1 MSQNN
6 DVQQKFKSIVNK
18 LPEDKKR
25 ALYKR
30 LKDMDPD
37 TRNKTIEAIVEKD
50 RESRANDAKASSA
63 NTNKKTGA
71 PRPEARPEARPQ
83 GKKPAKPA
91 AKKGQKPQNG
101 KNIQAGKKPQTA
113 HKQPEMSASK
123 PAQRQDAK
131 QNRQAKAAKPS
142 QDKQVPKKPVDKKQV
157 NRKPVQKKPEP
168 QKIVEEKVPEEKI
181 IEEKIDTP
189 KKPKNKGKIIALAA
203 SLTCVAALGVLGY
216 IYRDNIMKLVF
227 PANAAETAA
236 STDST
241 TTAPSGDITSVT
253 TDTQNTSAP
262 TATPSPVPSA
272 VPVSS
277 DAPNL
282 KGMTIVLDP
291 GHQKLTSSRVEKV
304 ASWMAAEKSRC
315 TSGGVGVTT
324 GITEYE
330 LTLDFCMKLKSY
342 LEQCG
347 ANVIMTRSEND
358 VDLSNQERANM
369 ATSSNCN
376 LFLRIHADSAN
387 DSKTTGIQ
395 MYVPSQGKNFKTDM
409 SKANALGS
417 SLSETTG
424 LNYNGT
430 LSTEV
435 YTGLNYATSVHAVQV
450 SLGYLSNSDDE
461 SIITNDEMQY
471 NMVKCFA
478 KFCAEFK

>member
-6 DVQQKFKSIVNK
+6 DIQQKFKSIVNK
-18 LPEDKKR
+18 LPEDKKK

-30 LKDMDPD
+30 LKDMDPE

-50 RESRANDAKASSA
+50 RESRAHDAKASSV

-71 PRPEARPEARPQ
+71 PRHEARPEARVQ
-83 GKKPAKPA
+83 GKKPVKPA
-91 AKKGQKPQNG
+91 AKNG
-101 KNIQAGKKPQTA
+101 KRPQTT
-113 HKQPEMSASK
+113 HRQSEMSASK
-123 PAQRQDAK
+123 PAQRQEAK
-131 QNRQAKAAKPS
+131 HTKPA
-142 QDKQVPKKPVDKKQV
+142 PKKPVDKKPV
-157 NRKPVQKKPEP
+157 NSKPVQKKPEP
-168 QKIVEEKVPEEKI
+168 QKIVEEKLV
-181 IEEKIDTP
+181 EEKIDTP
-189 KKPKNKGKIIALAA
+189 KKPKKAGKIVAIAA

-216 IYRDNIMKLVF
+216 VYRDNIMKLVF
-227 PANAAETAA
+227 PANATETTA
-236 STDST
+236 STDT
-241 TTAPSGDITSVT
+241 TTTVPSGDITSVT
-253 TDTQNTSAP
+253 SDSQN
-262 TATPSPVPSA
+262 TPSPTVTPSPAPSA

-277 DAPNL
+277 DAPDL

-324 GITEYE
+324 GVTEYE
-330 LTLDFCMKLKSY
+330 LTLDFSMKLKSY

-395 MYVPSQGKNFKTDM
+395 MYVPSQGKNFKTDI
-409 SKANALGS
+409 SRANALGS

-450 SLGYLSNSDDE
+450 SLGYLSNSNDE
-461 SIITNDEMQY
+461 AIITNDEMQY